1 MPQKLPVY
9 SFKRVENASQFN
21 KVFIENYNEDSDTGY
36 FLQVGIQYPK
46 TLCDLYNDFPFL
58 PE

>member
-9 SFKRVENASQFN
+9 GFKRVENASQFN

-36 FLQVGIQYPK
+36 FLQVFYFILFSSLKDTKIQY
-46 TLCDLYNDFPFL
+46 NI
-58 PE
+58 